1 MLNRMHW
8 SALLSL
14 GGRPR
19 RWLWVAL
26 ALFLA
31 GDPLWTFVWFPR
43 QSRDR
48 VCEED
53 ALPVTHAPV
62 LILGAAVTSS
72 REPTQVLEARL
83 ETALRLYHAG
93 KVKWFLVSGDNRAVN
108 YNEPM
113 AMKRWLVRH
122 DVPLTR
128 IVSDFAGRRT
138 HDSLKRARAVF
149 GVRRVVVVTSDFHLP
164 RALFIARH
172 LGMEAWGV
180 PASTEAFG
188 WNKRL
193 GFWAREYLA
202 RHLAYLDFWF
212 PPDTLLGPRE
222 PTPDDW
228 LTEPP
233 EHPAS

>member
-1 MLNRMHW
+1 LIT
-8 SALLSL
+8 L

-26 ALFLA
+26 ALLVA
-31 GDPLWTFVWFPR
+31 GDLFWTFQWFPR
-43 QSRDR
+43 QCRGQIYQEPS
-48 VCEED
+48 
-53 ALPVTHAPV
+53 LPVTHAPV
-62 LILGAAVTSS
+62 LILGAAVTPE

-83 ETALRLYHAG
+83 EMALQLYRTG
-93 KVKWFLVSGDNRAVN
+93 KVEWFLVSGDNRAAN

-113 AMKRWLVRH
+113 AMHRWLVKQG
-122 DVPLTR
+122 VPLTY

-138 HDSLKRARAVF
+138 HDSLKRARSVF
-149 GVRRVVVVTSDFHLP
+149 GIHRMVVVTSDFHLP

-180 PASTEAFG
+180 PVSTESFS
-188 WNKRL
+188 WSRRL
-193 GFWAREYLA
+193 GFWTREYLA

-222 PTPDDW
+222 PTPNDW
-228 LTEPP
+228 LTQPAQPP
-233 EHPAS
+233 SSPFSAR

>member
-1 MLNRMHW
+1 MW
-8 SALLSL
+8 ISGLLTL

-26 ALFLA
+26 ALLIA
-31 GDPLWTFVWFPR
+31 GDLFWTFVWFPR

-48 VCEED
+48 IFEET
-53 ALPVTHAPV
+53 ALPFTQAPV
-62 LILGAAVTSS
+62 LILGAAVTSG

-83 ETALRLYHAG
+83 ETALRLYQSG
-93 KVKWFLVSGDNRAVN
+93 QVKWFLVSGDNRAVN

-113 AMKRWLVRH
+113 AMHRWLMKQG
-122 DVPLTR
+122 VPLTH
-128 IVSDFAGRRT
+128 IVSDFGGRRT
-138 HDSLKRARAVF
+138 HDSLKRARSVF
-149 GVRRVVVVTSDFHLP
+149 GIYRVVVVTSDFHLP

-180 PASTEAFG
+180 PASTEEFG
-188 WNKRL
+188 WSRRL
-193 GFWAREYLA
+193 NFWAREYLA

-228 LTEPP
+228 LAEPAKTVEP
-233 EHPAS
+233 

>member
-1 MLNRMHW
+1 MLGRMRW
-8 SALLSL
+8 PGLLSL
-14 GGRPR
+14 GGKPR

-26 ALFLA
+26 AALIA
-31 GDPLWTFVWFPR
+31 GDLFWTFLWFPR

-48 VCEED
+48 IYEEAD
-53 ALPVTHAPV
+53 LPVTHAPV

-83 ETALRLYHAG
+83 ETALRLYHAK

-113 AMKRWLVRH
+113 AIKRWLVKQG
-122 DVPLTR
+122 VPLIH

-138 HDSLKRARAVF
+138 HDSLKRAHSVF
-149 GVRRVVVVTSDFHLP
+149 GVQRMVVVTSDFHLP

-172 LGMEAWGV
+172 LGMQAYGV
-180 PASTEAFG
+180 PASTEEFG
-188 WNKRL
+188 WSKRL
-193 GFWAREYLA
+193 GFWGREYLA

-228 LTEPP
+228 LTEPAK
-233 EHPAS
+233 PAAP